1 MWPIQT
7 VSAATRTKRMLLLRA
22 ADSTRCM
29 LLLWTADSI
38 VYVINHSLN
47 WFHFMDLC
55 TFCIFNDD
63 WQQCW
68 KREKTCMSDER
79 LLRTSQNCT
88 CHFFANSFSNATSH
102 NDHLFKK
109 MDPSKGAWQEEKGTI
124 EIPFIPLY
132 LFTIVLNLLS

>member
-1 MWPIQT
+1 
-7 VSAATRTKRMLLLRA
+7 
-22 ADSTRCM
+22 
-29 LLLWTADSI
+29 
-38 VYVINHSLN
+38 
-47 WFHFMDLC
+47 
-55 TFCIFNDD
+55 
-63 WQQCW
+63 
-68 KREKTCMSDER
+68 MSDER

-132 LFTIVLNLLS
+132 LFTIVLNLLSNFNYTVMTDKYAVIQYAAW